1 MIKTQKFLVN
11 GMACSACQSHV
22 ETAVRELNG
31 VKTVQVSLLEKTLLA
46 AYDPKTVTPEQIMQA
61 VTDIGFTIQPFQE
74 ATVADPAEENR
85 AERKALGKQF
95 FISLIFLLCL
105 SYLSLARKHVAM
117 PIPVPIGI
125 SSSY

>member
-11 GMACSACQSHV
+11 GMACSACQNHV
-22 ETAVRELNG
+22 EAAVRELNG

-46 AYDPKTVTPEQIMQA
+46 AYDPETVTPERIMQA

-85 AERKALGKQF
+85 AER
-95 FISLIFLLCL
+95 
-105 SYLSLARKHVAM
+105 
-117 PIPVPIGI
+117 
-125 SSSY
+125 